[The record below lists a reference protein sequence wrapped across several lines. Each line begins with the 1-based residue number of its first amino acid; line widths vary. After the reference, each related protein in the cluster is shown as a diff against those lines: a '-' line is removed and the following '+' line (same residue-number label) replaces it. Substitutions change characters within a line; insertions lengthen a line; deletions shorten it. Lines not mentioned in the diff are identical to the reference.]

1 VFILGSTGSIGCS
14 TVEVIEHLR
23 SIDGDGSWPVVG
35 ISAGSNC
42 ELLLQ
47 QATRLDVE
55 AIAIAN
61 KAALEFKNIF
71 SNSEELLKA
80 HAKPGDIVVAA
91 IVGFAGVAP
100 VLTAIECGCDIALA
114 NKETL
119 VAAGKIIMK
128 AVQEAGVRLLPVD
141 SEHSAIYQALSEHPN
156 AEIAKITLT
165 ASGGSLRNIKTEDL
179 SNATVEQVLNH
190 PTWSMGA
197 KVTVDSASLMN
208 KALELIEAR
217 WLFDVKDDRLEA
229 VIHPQS
235 IVHGMVQ
242 FVDGSVIAQMSPPDM
257 KLPIQFALTY
267 PRRVDGCS
275 PKIDW
280 ANHPALQFEA
290 IDEIRHPA
298 IQLAYDV
305 IKIGGTAGA
314 VFNAANEEVVESFL
328 EHSLPFGA
336 MVPIVAEVLGTITHS
351 ENVTLEAVVAKDTEA
366 RELTRKIISSQK
378 SELIKDCDVIRIVI

>member
-1 VFILGSTGSIGCS
+1 MSRRVFILGSTGSIGCS

-91 IVGFAGVAP
+91 IVGFAGVTP

-119 VAAGKIIMK
+119 VAAGEIIMK
-128 AVQEAGVRLLPVD
+128 AVQKAGVRLLPVD

-208 KALELIEAR
+208 KALELIEAC

-280 ANHPALQFEA
+280 ANHPTLQFEA

-305 IKIGGTAGA
+305 IRLGGSAGA

-378 SELIKDCDVIRIVI
+378 VNS

>member
-1 VFILGSTGSIGCS
+1 MSRRVFILGSTGSIGCS

-55 AIAIAN
+55 AIAITN

-119 VAAGKIIMK
+119 VAAGEIIMK
-128 AVQEAGVRLLPVD
+128 AVQKAGVRLLPVD

-208 KALELIEAR
+208 KALELIEAC

-229 VIHPQS
+229 LIHPQS

-267 PRRVDGCS
+267 PRRVDSCS

-280 ANHPALQFEA
+280 ANHPTLQFEA

-305 IKIGGTAGA
+305 IRLGGTAGA

-351 ENVTLEAVVAKDTEA
+351 ENVTLESVVAKDTEA

-378 SELIKDCDVIRIVI
+378 VNS

>member
-1 VFILGSTGSIGCS
+1 MSRRVFILGSTGSIGCS

-119 VAAGKIIMK
+119 VAAGEIIMK

-208 KALELIEAR
+208 KALELIEAC

-267 PRRVDGCS
+267 PRRVDSCS

-280 ANHPALQFEA
+280 ANHPTLQFEA

-305 IKIGGTAGA
+305 IRLGGTAGA

-351 ENVTLEAVVAKDTEA
+351 ENVTLESVVAKDTEA

-378 SELIKDCDVIRIVI
+378 VNS

>member
-1 VFILGSTGSIGCS
+1 MSRRVFILGSTGSIGCS

-119 VAAGKIIMK
+119 VAAGEIIMK

-208 KALELIEAR
+208 KALELIEAS

-280 ANHPALQFEA
+280 ANHPTLQFEA

-378 SELIKDCDVIRIVI
+378 VNS

>member
-1 VFILGSTGSIGCS
+1 MSRRVFILGSTGSIGCS

-91 IVGFAGVAP
+91 IVGFAGVTP

-119 VAAGKIIMK
+119 VAAGEIIMK

-208 KALELIEAR
+208 KALELIEAC

-378 SELIKDCDVIRIVI
+378 VNS

>member
-1 VFILGSTGSIGCS
+1 MSRRVFILGSTGSIGCS

-55 AIAIAN
+55 AIAITN

-119 VAAGKIIMK
+119 VAAGEIIMK

-208 KALELIEAR
+208 KALELIEAC

-280 ANHPALQFEA
+280 ANHPTLQFEA

-305 IKIGGTAGA
+305 IRLGGTAGA

-351 ENVTLEAVVAKDTEA
+351 ENVTLESVVAKDTEA

-378 SELIKDCDVIRIVI
+378 VNS

>member
-55 AIAIAN
+55 AIAITN

-119 VAAGKIIMK
+119 VAAGEIIMK
-128 AVQEAGVRLLPVD
+128 AVQKAGVRLLPVD

-208 KALELIEAR
+208 KGLELIEAC

-267 PRRVDGCS
+267 PRRVDSCS

-280 ANHPALQFEA
+280 ANHPTLQFEA

-305 IKIGGTAGA
+305 IRLGGTAGA

-351 ENVTLEAVVAKDTEA
+351 ENVTLESVVAKDTEA

-378 SELIKDCDVIRIVI
+378 VNL

>member
-1 VFILGSTGSIGCS
+1 MSRRVFILGSTGSIGCS

-119 VAAGKIIMK
+119 VAAGEIIMK
-128 AVQEAGVRLLPVD
+128 AVQKAGVRLLPVD

-208 KALELIEAR
+208 KALELIEAC

-305 IKIGGTAGA
+305 IRLGGTAGA

-351 ENVTLEAVVAKDTEA
+351 ENVTLESVVAKDTEA

-378 SELIKDCDVIRIVI
+378 VNS

>member
-1 VFILGSTGSIGCS
+1 MSRRVFILGSTGSIGCS

-55 AIAIAN
+55 AIAITN
-61 KAALEFKNIF
+61 KAALKFKNIF

-80 HAKPGDIVVAA
+80 HAEPGDIVVAA

-119 VAAGKIIMK
+119 VAAGEVIMK

-141 SEHSAIYQALSEHPN
+141 SEHSAIYQALSERPN

-208 KALELIEAR
+208 KALELIEAC

-267 PRRVDGCS
+267 PKRVDGCS

-280 ANHPALQFEA
+280 ANHSTLQFEA
-290 IDEIRHPA
+290 IDKIRHPA

-305 IKIGGTAGA
+305 IRLGGTAGA

-378 SELIKDCDVIRIVI
+378 VNS

>member
-305 IKIGGTAGA
+305 IRLGGTAGA

-378 SELIKDCDVIRIVI
+378 VNS

>member
-55 AIAIAN
+55 AIAITN

-119 VAAGKIIMK
+119 VAAGEIIMK
-128 AVQEAGVRLLPVD
+128 AVQKAGVRLLPVD

-208 KALELIEAR
+208 KALELIEAC

-267 PRRVDGCS
+267 PRRVDSCS

-280 ANHPALQFEA
+280 ANHPTLQFEA

-305 IKIGGTAGA
+305 IRLGGTAGA

-351 ENVTLEAVVAKDTEA
+351 ENVTLESVVAKDTEA

-378 SELIKDCDVIRIVI
+378 VNS

>member
-1 VFILGSTGSIGCS
+1 MSRRVFILGSTGSIGCS

-119 VAAGKIIMK
+119 VAAGEIIMK

-208 KALELIEAR
+208 KALELIEAC

-280 ANHPALQFEA
+280 ANHPTLQFEA
-290 IDEIRHPA
+290 IDEIRYPA

-305 IKIGGTAGA
+305 IRLGGTAGA

-328 EHSLPFGA
+328 KHSLPFGA

-378 SELIKDCDVIRIVI
+378 VNS

>member
-1 VFILGSTGSIGCS
+1 MSRRVFILGSTGSIGCS

-55 AIAIAN
+55 AIAITN

-100 VLTAIECGCDIALA
+100 VLTAVKCGCDIALA

-119 VAAGKIIMK
+119 VAAGEIIMK
-128 AVQEAGVRLLPVD
+128 AVQKAGVRLLPVD

-208 KALELIEAR
+208 KALELIEAC

-229 VIHPQS
+229 LIHPQS

-280 ANHPALQFEA
+280 ANHPTLQFEA

-305 IKIGGTAGA
+305 IRLGGTAGA

-351 ENVTLEAVVAKDTEA
+351 ENVTLESVVAKDTEA

-378 SELIKDCDVIRIVI
+378 VNS

>member
-1 VFILGSTGSIGCS
+1 
-14 TVEVIEHLR
+14 
-23 SIDGDGSWPVVG
+23 GSWPVVG

-119 VAAGKIIMK
+119 VAAGEIIMK

-208 KALELIEAR
+208 KALELIEAC

-280 ANHPALQFEA
+280 ANHPTLQFEA

-305 IKIGGTAGA
+305 IRLGGTAGA

-378 SELIKDCDVIRIVI
+378 VNS